1 VDRSSRDPLVTAQ
14 TLPRRGSTWQFRHGS
29 RGLVDVVQCDDAD
42 TLVIRYRN
50 TGHRVTTTL
59 ASFTGMYDPVVVD
72 PLPDAVL
79 DSEEPW

>member
-1 VDRSSRDPLVTAQ
+1 MSTD
-14 TLPRRGSTWQFRHGS
+14 TLPRRGSTWQFRHAR

-42 TLVIRYRN
+42 SVIIRYRN

-59 ASFTGMYDPVVVD
+59 ASFTTMYDPVVVD

-79 DSEEPW
+79 DTEEPR